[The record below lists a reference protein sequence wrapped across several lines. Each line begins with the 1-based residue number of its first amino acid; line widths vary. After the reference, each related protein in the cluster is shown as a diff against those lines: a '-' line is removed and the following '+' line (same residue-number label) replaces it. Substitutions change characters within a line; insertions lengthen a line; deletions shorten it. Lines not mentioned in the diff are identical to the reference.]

1 MDNFMQPIALL
12 ETSLTC
18 AVLMIWLIQKM
29 MPFQIPVAARII
41 FAILL
46 ANLFFWPLGFSMAL
60 PLAAY
65 VRGIT
70 GDLSVV
76 TSLLLWSSVL
86 YNPKAIPLSFKW
98 SIAVIAAVF
107 YPLALGVGMMDPY
120 AWGYGSIGLLI
131 AVLIFA
137 VACGVANWTRGVW
150 ILAIAIIAWS
160 VHWHESTNLWD
171 YLLDPF
177 LAIWALW
184 RLFMQLVKNEKRR
197 LGLVIFLGLVDM

>member
-1 MDNFMQPIALL
+1 MDNFMQHFALIEL
-12 ETSLTC
+12 SFTC

-29 MPFQIPVAARII
+29 MPFQLPVAARII

-60 PLAAY
+60 PLSAY
-65 VRGIT
+65 VRGLT

-76 TSLLLWSSVL
+76 TSLFLWSSVL
-86 YNPKAIPLSFKW
+86 LNPKPIPLGFKW
-98 SIAVIAAVF
+98 AMIVIAIAF
-107 YPLALGVGMMDPY
+107 YPFALGVGMMDPY
-120 AWGYGSIGLLI
+120 AWGYGSIALLI

-137 VACGVANWTRGVW
+137 IACGVANWTRAVW

-171 YLLDPF
+171 YVLDPF

-184 RLFMQLVKNEKRR
+184 AALYAIGQKRKEKARSGYLFRA
-197 LGLVIFLGLVDM
+197 G

>member
-131 AVLIFA
+131 AVLVFA
-137 VACGVANWTRGVW
+137 VTCGVANWTRGVW

-184 RLFMQLVKNEKRR
+184 AVLYAIGQKRKEKARSGYLFRA
-197 LGLVIFLGLVDM
+197 G

>member
-29 MPFQIPVAARII
+29 MPFQISVAARII

-76 TSLLLWSSVL
+76 TSLLLWSSIL
-86 YNPKAIPLSFKW
+86 LNPKAIPLSFKW
-98 SIAVIAAVF
+98 SIAVIATVF

-120 AWGYGSIGLLI
+120 AWGYWSIGLLI
-131 AVLIFA
+131 AVLVFA
-137 VACGVANWTRGVW
+137 VTCGVANWTRGVW

-184 RLFMQLVKNEKRR
+184 AVLYAIGQKRKEKARSGYLFRA
-197 LGLVIFLGLVDM
+197 G

>member
-70 GDLSVV
+70 GDLSVL

-86 YNPKAIPLSFKW
+86 LNPKAIPLSFKW
-98 SIAVIAAVF
+98 SIVVIAVVF

-120 AWGYGSIGLLI
+120 AWGYGSISLLI
-131 AVLIFA
+131 AVLVFA
-137 VACGVANWTRGVW
+137 VTCGVANWTRGVW
-150 ILAIAIIAWS
+150 ILAIAIVAWS

-184 RLFMQLVKNEKRR
+184 AVLYASGQKRKEKARSGYLFRA
-197 LGLVIFLGLVDM
+197 G